1 MFVVALFIV
10 GKNWKQHKCPSSGE
24 WMNKLQYINSVKY
37 YSAMK
42 RKKLFTQQ
50 HG

>member
-24 WMNKLQYINSVKY
+24 WMNKLY
-37 YSAMK
+37 
-42 RKKLFTQQ
+42 
-50 HG
+50 